1 MTASLAGRRAA
12 RRFVVDQNHD
22 INVTPFI
29 DVMLVLLIVFII
41 AAPLATTAIKVDIAA
56 GNGPAP
62 ARTPVSVMIDDRG
75 DVSIQSASGRTRPT
89 TLDHLAADVARA
101 SDGGRGAPAWIVIS
115 SAPHTR
121 YGAFVAV
128 LDRLH
133 ANGFTDVT
141 LSEKSA

>member
-1 MTASLAGRRAA
+1 MTALLATHRPA

-62 ARTPVSVMIDDRG
+62 VRTPVNVLIDDRG
-75 DVSIQSASGRTRPT
+75 AVSIRSGLAGTIPTSLDRLAGDVVKASAASGGRP
-89 TLDHLAADVARA
+89 
-101 SDGGRGAPAWIVIS
+101 WIVVS
-115 SAPHTR
+115 GARHTR
-121 YGAFVAV
+121 YGAFMAV

-133 ANGFTDVT
+133 TDGFTKVT
-141 LSEKSA
+141 LAEKTA